1 MVLATVLIAVAHCL
15 AVINQGTLIS
25 STLVTR
31 TPNPGPALP
40 LSGEDVERI
49 RGWRSPAG
57 NLQVAGLPGWG
68 AGGQKERSWREK
80 GPAHPQDG
88 RSSCARSRL
97 EPLQVSTRTHPRTRG
112 GRSEP

>member
-15 AVINQGTLIS
+15 TLINQGTLIS

-40 LSGEDVERI
+40 LSGEDGERI

-88 RSSCARSRL
+88 RVQLCQIRVGAPAGEHKDTSQD
-97 EPLQVSTRTHPRTRG
+97 P
-112 GRSEP
+112 GRKE